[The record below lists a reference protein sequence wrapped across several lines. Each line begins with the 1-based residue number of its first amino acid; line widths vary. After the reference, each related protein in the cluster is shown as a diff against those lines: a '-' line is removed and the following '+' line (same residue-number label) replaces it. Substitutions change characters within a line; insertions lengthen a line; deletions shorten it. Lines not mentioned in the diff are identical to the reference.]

1 MTDLPASQSDAR
13 AEARLALRQWLAADD
28 ATVLARVDALGRQAI
43 AAAADASA
51 RLDRGVTANRS
62 AQASLSALQALIVR
76 VDAPPPQASFF
87 RRRVQA
93 GPPIDIATL
102 VETLDREGDAVA
114 LSLIGIDTDLKRLSA
129 AAAGLDGALA
139 LVSACG
145 GAVEAAARE
154 LAIDSPERARFLR
167 EAVAERLLAR
177 EQDLLTQAAVTQQ
190 GVLTLG
196 LIAES
201 QRTLADTLARAR
213 DTGIAALRTAIAAR
227 QAIAGSQRLAEQTA
241 ALDRT
246 VDAARA
252 AGGDAR
258 DVRRIL
264 DDALTQAQAAIAAA
278 ETAETAGRSPGSR

>member
-51 RLDRGVTANRS
+51 RLDRGVTASHS

-76 VDAPPPQASFF
+76 VDAPPPQPSFF

-93 GPPIDIATL
+93 EPPIEIATL
-102 VETLDREGDAVA
+102 VETLDRERDAVA
-114 LSLIGIDTDLKRLSA
+114 LSLIALDTDHMRLSA
-129 AAAGLDGALA
+129 AAAALDTALA
-139 LVSACG
+139 LVRACG

-196 LIAES
+196 LIGES

-213 DTGIAALRTAIAAR
+213 DTSVAALRTAIAAR

-241 ALDRT
+241 ALDQT
-246 VDAARA
+246 VAAARA

-278 ETAETAGRSPGSR
+278 NTAGRSPGSR

>member
-1 MTDLPASQSDAR
+1 MMNDLTVSTPDMR

-43 AAAADASA
+43 AAAAEASA
-51 RLDRGVTANRS
+51 RLDRGVTASRS
-62 AQASLSALQALIVR
+62 AQASLSALQALIAR

-93 GPPIDIATL
+93 EPQIDIATL
-102 VETLDREGDAVA
+102 VETLDRERDAVA
-114 LSLIGIDTDLKRLSA
+114 LSLIGLDTDRTRLSA
-129 AAAGLDGALA
+129 AAAALNAALA
-139 LVSACG
+139 LVRACG

-154 LAIDSPERARFLR
+154 LAVDRPERARFLR
-167 EAVAERLLAR
+167 ETVVERLLAR

-201 QRTLADTLARAR
+201 QRALADTLARAR
-213 DTGIAALRTAIAAR
+213 DTSVAALRTAIAAR
-227 QAIAGSQRLAEQTA
+227 EAIAGSQRLAEQSA

-246 VDAARA
+246 VDAARD
-252 AGGDAR
+252 AGGDRR

-264 DDALTQAQAAIAAA
+264 DDALAQARAAITAA
-278 ETAETAGRSPGSR
+278 EAAGRSPGSR

>member
-246 VDAARA
+246 VYAARA

>member
-1 MTDLPASQSDAR
+1 MTDLPVSQSDAR

-51 RLDRGVTANRS
+51 RLDRGVTASRS
-62 AQASLSALQALIVR
+62 AQASLSALQALIAR
-76 VDAPPPQASFF
+76 VDAPPPQPSFF

-93 GPPIDIATL
+93 EPPIDIATL
-102 VETLDREGDAVA
+102 VETLDRERDAVA
-114 LSLIGIDTDLKRLSA
+114 LSLIGLDTDLKRLSA

-139 LVSACG
+139 LVRACG

-154 LAIDSPERARFLR
+154 LAIDSPERAQFLR

-201 QRTLADTLARAR
+201 QRALADTLARAR
-213 DTGIAALRTAIAAR
+213 DTSVAALRTAIAAR

-264 DDALTQAQAAIAAA
+264 DDALAQAQAAIAAA
-278 ETAETAGRSPGSR
+278 EAGRSPGSR